1 MKILTSNT
9 LPSTFAAMLR
19 LLLPFLLLC
28 TFSLNISAQ
37 DEKEFSAS
45 TEWLEKWE
53 NSKAYTMEALT
64 SIPDE
69 KLSFRPTENQ
79 MSAQEQIQHIAGNIY
94 GLSRR
99 FLDYQPDNFDEEAL
113 SKKLSAETL
122 TRKELTNL
130 LSNAYAF
137 GAAAI
142 TNLPE
147 ERWNEE
153 VSNFFAGP
161 KSRRV
166 IIYLLQDHATH
177 HRAQVLIY
185 MRLMGLTPPRY
196 RGW

>member
-1 MKILTSNT
+1 MK
-9 LPSTFAAMLR
+9 
-19 LLLPFLLLC
+19 
-28 TFSLNISAQ
+28 
-37 DEKEFSAS
+37 DFSAR
-45 TEWLEKWE
+45 TEWLEKWN

-64 SIPDE
+64 SIPDD
-69 KLSFRPTENQ
+69 KLTFRPTENQ
-79 MSAQEQIQHIAGNIY
+79 MSVQEQIQHISGNVY

-99 FLDYQPDNFDEEAL
+99 FLGYQPKDFNEDAL
-113 SKKLSAETL
+113 REKLSAETL

-130 LSNAYAF
+130 LSDAYAF
-137 GAAAI
+137 GEAAI
-142 TNLPE
+142 KSLPE
-147 ERWNEE
+147 DRWDEE

-185 MRLMGLTPPRY
+185 MRLLGLTPPRY

>member
-1 MKILTSNT
+1 
-9 LPSTFAAMLR
+9 MLR

-28 TFSLNISAQ
+28 ALSLNMTAQ
-37 DEKEFSAS
+37 GNKEFPAR
-45 TEWLEKWE
+45 TEWLEKWD

-64 SIPDE
+64 SIPDD
-69 KLSFRPTENQ
+69 KLTFRPTESQ
-79 MSAQEQIQHIAGNIY
+79 MSTQEQIQHIAGNIY

-99 FLDYQPDNFDEEAL
+99 FLDYQPDSFDEEAL
-113 SKKLSAETL
+113 SKMLSAETL
-122 TRKELTNL
+122 SRKELTNL
-130 LSNAYAF
+130 LSDAYAY
-137 GAAAI
+137 GATAI
-142 TNLPE
+142 KNLPK
-147 ERWNEE
+147 ERWEEE

-166 IIYLLQDHATH
+166 VIYLLQDHATH